1 MAACKLASKG
11 KTMADSTYEAE
22 VQALQSFLGMQH
34 PVVSPTHN
42 NSHNSNNVSINLE
55 IQPEDYVAARFFK
68 KIKSKSVSGLLTT
81 TRDVGLAPNVVRL
94 VFSIFCPNLI
104 QIRVNSDVPD
114 MNLGFFFSLS
124 FFV

>member
-34 PVVSPTHN
+34 PVVSPGNT
-42 NSHNSNNVSINLE
+42 SINSNTSQLE

-68 KIKSKSVSGLLTT
+68 KIKSISVSS
-81 TRDVGLAPNVVRL
+81 
-94 VFSIFCPNLI
+94 SIVI
-104 QIRVNSDVPD
+104 
-114 MNLGFFFSLS
+114 
-124 FFV
+124 